1 MTETVREHVDSHLDE
16 TIEGLKRLTRQPSIS
31 AQRLGV
37 IECGEMV
44 VEMLRDAGFDAG
56 LVPTADPGYPG
67 IIAELKGASDR
78 SLLFY
83 NHYDVQPPDPLDEW
97 ETPPFEPT
105 ERDGYLYGRGI
116 SDDKG
121 PIAARLAAIRA
132 VRDTMGELPIT
143 IRWCLEGAEEI
154 GSPGFHDFVEQNAER
169 IRSDVCIWEGGGVN
183 WDGRPMVM
191 LGVKGL
197 LYVELECR
205 SAKTDSH
212 SSYAPVVPNPAW
224 RLVWALNTL
233 KDESERIAIPG
244 FYDRIRPA
252 LENETKA
259 IAALPDTSREFLH
272 DLGVEMAVG
281 EASGYEFR
289 RRLIMEPTANI
300 AGFGAGYT
308 GQGAKTILPA
318 VARAKLDF
326 RLVPNQGPAGDPA
339 EPPRAPGPERVQRRH
354 HLQPHVGAP
363 GAHVDR
369 GPVRA
374 AGGGLGAARLRER
387 AVHRA
392 QHDRHR
398 AATPRPAHPRRARGL
413 VRHRLPRQPHP
424 RAQREHPA
432 GLLPPRRAPHR
443 RAHHG
448 TRRVAMEWRTPN
460 SR

>member
-1 MTETVREHVDSHLDE
+1 MQQAITDHVDSHLDE

-37 IECGEMV
+37 LECGEMV

-121 PIAARLAAIRA
+121 PIAARLAAVKA

-169 IRSDVCIWEGGGVN
+169 IKSDVCIWEGGGVN

-224 RLVWALNTL
+224 RLIWALNTL

-272 DLGVEMAVG
+272 DLGVEIAVG

-326 RLVPNQGPAGDPA
+326 RLVPNQDPQ
-339 EPPRAPGPERVQRRH
+339 EILH
-354 HLQPHVGAP
+354 N
-363 GAHVDR
+363 
-369 GPVRA
+369 
-374 AGGGLGAARLRER
+374 LRE
-387 AVHRA
+387 HL
-392 QHDRHR
+392 DRNGFSDV
-398 AATPRPAHPRRARGL
+398 TISSL
-413 VRHRLPRQPHP
+413 TS
-424 RAQREHPA
+424 EHPA
-432 GLLPPRRAPHR
+432 RTSIEDPFVRQVADS
-443 RAHHG
+443 A
-448 TRRVAMEWRTPN
+448 RRVYESEPYIVPSMTGTGPQHPVQHILGVPVASCGIDYPGNRIHAPN
-460 SR
+460 ENIRLDYFRLGVLHTAELITELGA